1 MTDVRERV
9 ARAIAKVL
17 YLDGE
22 PGDDTETGT
31 AYLLADAALS
41 AIGWEEMVKALENMT
56 LLAEHVERSEVWGS
70 SVFGSGFR
78 ERLSESAQNSRA
90 ALSRARGEKT

>member
-1 MTDVRERV
+1 MTDVKERV

-31 AYLLADAALS
+31 PYLLADAALS
-41 AIGWEEMVKALENMT
+41 ALGWEEMVKALESFVT
-56 LLAEHVERSEVWGS
+56 FHSGHVLPPELHGPMDAARS
-70 SVFGSGFR
+70 
-78 ERLSESAQNSRA
+78 

>member
-1 MTDVRERV
+1 MTDVKERV

-31 AYLLADAALS
+31 PYLLADAALS
-41 AIGWEEMVKALENMT
+41 ALGWKEMVEALET
-56 LLAEHVERSEVWGS
+56 IIRVCDSDWPESRGPHVTIDAVRHHARS
-70 SVFGSGFR
+70 
-78 ERLSESAQNSRA
+78 